1 MRFSPHPLDSV
12 LSQAEKQHMLHGMKS
27 ADQAIMIAASLL
39 LASFVLGN
47 FVQVYVLPTGQADLI
62 EWLSWIFG
70 VGGIVLFLSG
80 IITHKNRR

>member
-1 MRFSPHPLDSV
+1 
-12 LSQAEKQHMLHGMKS
+12 MKS
-27 ADQAIMIAASLL
+27 ADQAILIAASLL

-47 FVQVYVLPTGQADLI
+47 FVQVYVLPPGQADMI

-70 VGGIVLFLSG
+70 IGGIVLLLSG